1 MRKGSA
7 EKMEFG
13 VNVPDSL
20 TVVRHCIIEGNV
32 GKMDQVGFPRQL
44 RKSLLRRRVRL
55 NKAHYLIGMF
65 NSKELLLRQ
74 KLFLFAIA
82 GDGDDVHSAAKT
94 NQTRACRENLSLRKS
109 DCVE

>member
-1 MRKGSA
+1 M
-7 EKMEFG
+7 
-13 VNVPDSL
+13 

-55 NKAHYLIGMF
+55 NKAHYLI
-65 NSKELLLRQ
+65 
-74 KLFLFAIA
+74 FLFAIA